1 MFLNSTFV
9 FVKNRYTITLL
20 FLANIISGFAQGISM
35 VAIPWYFVKVV
46 DNAEYFANSYL
57 LITFLTLFWGI
68 YAGTLVDRYS
78 RKKLFIIFNAI
89 CGILIG
95 AIAFVGFYTG
105 SLNDILVVFVF
116 GVTIFNY
123 NIHYPNLYAF
133 GQEITEPKFYGK
145 LNSYIEV
152 QGQVT
157 SVIAG
162 AFAAILLTGTS
173 NNSLEIA
180 GFSIYIPF
188 NIKPWEIYEIF
199 LMDAITY
206 LLVIFIFLIMRYTPI
221 SNENINTDGLLS
233 RLKGGFDY
241 LSSHLNI
248 FIFGLA
254 SYMLFAFTLVEIH
267 VLLPSYVKNFLN
279 MDGNTFASAEIYY
292 SFGAIFSG
300 FLILRI
306 FKNINTV
313 LAVIILMLVVSVAF
327 CLIAVYKLIVI
338 FFVVNFLIGITNAGV
353 RILRTTY
360 IFNHVPNN
368 LIGRTNS
375 VFNMLNIIFRMIL
388 IGLFTI
394 SYFQIDDNIRY
405 GYLVG
410 SLMMI
415 LSIVPLLI
423 WYKRIVLSEKTFIS

>member
-1 MFLNSTFV
+1 
-9 FVKNRYTITLL
+9 
-20 FLANIISGFAQGISM
+20 
-35 VAIPWYFVKVV
+35 
-46 DNAEYFANSYL
+46 
-57 LITFLTLFWGI
+57 
-68 YAGTLVDRYS
+68 
-78 RKKLFIIFNAI
+78 
-89 CGILIG
+89 
-95 AIAFVGFYTG
+95 
-105 SLNDILVVFVF
+105 
-116 GVTIFNY
+116 
-123 NIHYPNLYAF
+123 
-133 GQEITEPKFYGK
+133 
-145 LNSYIEV
+145 
-152 QGQVT
+152 
-157 SVIAG
+157 
-162 AFAAILLTGTS
+162 
-173 NNSLEIA
+173 
-180 GFSIYIPF
+180 
-188 NIKPWEIYEIF
+188 
-199 LMDAITY
+199 
-206 LLVIFIFLIMRYTPI
+206 MRYTPI

-241 LSSHLNI
+241 LSSNLNI

-267 VLLPSYVKNFLN
+267 VLLPSYVKNFLR

-327 CLIAVYKLIVI
+327 YLIAMYKLIFI

-360 IFNHVPNN
+360 IFNNVPNN

-415 LSIVPLLI
+415 LSVIPLLI
-423 WYKRIVLSEKTFIS
+423 WYKRIV

>member
-1 MFLNSTFV
+1 
-9 FVKNRYTITLL
+9 
-20 FLANIISGFAQGISM
+20 
-35 VAIPWYFVKVV
+35 
-46 DNAEYFANSYL
+46 
-57 LITFLTLFWGI
+57 
-68 YAGTLVDRYS
+68 
-78 RKKLFIIFNAI
+78 
-89 CGILIG
+89 
-95 AIAFVGFYTG
+95 
-105 SLNDILVVFVF
+105 
-116 GVTIFNY
+116 
-123 NIHYPNLYAF
+123 
-133 GQEITEPKFYGK
+133 
-145 LNSYIEV
+145 
-152 QGQVT
+152 
-157 SVIAG
+157 
-162 AFAAILLTGTS
+162 
-173 NNSLEIA
+173 
-180 GFSIYIPF
+180 
-188 NIKPWEIYEIF
+188 
-199 LMDAITY
+199 
-206 LLVIFIFLIMRYTPI
+206 MRYTPI

-423 WYKRIVLSEKTFIS
+423 WYKRIVLSVKTFIS

>member
-35 VAIPWYFVKVV
+35 VAIPWYFVKLV

-95 AIAFVGFYTG
+95 AIAFVGFYNGT
-105 SLNDILVVFVF
+105 LNDILVVFVF

-206 LLVIFIFLIMRYTPI
+206 LLVIFIFLLMRYTPI

-233 RLKGGFDY
+233 R
-241 LSSHLNI
+241 
-248 FIFGLA
+248 
-254 SYMLFAFTLVEIH
+254 M
-267 VLLPSYVKNFLN
+267 
-279 MDGNTFASAEIYY
+279 
-292 SFGAIFSG
+292 
-300 FLILRI
+300 
-306 FKNINTV
+306 
-313 LAVIILMLVVSVAF
+313 
-327 CLIAVYKLIVI
+327 
-338 FFVVNFLIGITNAGV
+338 
-353 RILRTTY
+353 
-360 IFNHVPNN
+360 
-368 LIGRTNS
+368 
-375 VFNMLNIIFRMIL
+375 
-388 IGLFTI
+388 
-394 SYFQIDDNIRY
+394 
-405 GYLVG
+405 GYN
-410 SLMMI
+410 
-415 LSIVPLLI
+415 
-423 WYKRIVLSEKTFIS
+423 

>member
-1 MFLNSTFV
+1 
-9 FVKNRYTITLL
+9 
-20 FLANIISGFAQGISM
+20 
-35 VAIPWYFVKVV
+35 
-46 DNAEYFANSYL
+46 
-57 LITFLTLFWGI
+57 
-68 YAGTLVDRYS
+68 
-78 RKKLFIIFNAI
+78 
-89 CGILIG
+89 
-95 AIAFVGFYTG
+95 
-105 SLNDILVVFVF
+105 
-116 GVTIFNY
+116 
-123 NIHYPNLYAF
+123 
-133 GQEITEPKFYGK
+133 
-145 LNSYIEV
+145 
-152 QGQVT
+152 
-157 SVIAG
+157 
-162 AFAAILLTGTS
+162 
-173 NNSLEIA
+173 
-180 GFSIYIPF
+180 
-188 NIKPWEIYEIF
+188 
-199 LMDAITY
+199 
-206 LLVIFIFLIMRYTPI
+206 MRYTPI
-221 SNENINTDGLLS
+221 LNDNVNTDRLLS

-241 LSSHLNI
+241 LSNHFNI

-267 VLLPSYVKNFLN
+267 VLLPSYVKNFLR

-327 CLIAVYKLIVI
+327 YLIAMYKLIFI

-360 IFNHVPNN
+360 IFNNVPNN

-415 LSIVPLLI
+415 LSVIPLLI
-423 WYKRIVLSEKTFIS
+423 WYKRIV